1 MARTQRRFRVNKND
15 SIKAKLV
22 NKDGKLL
29 VTLYDSG
36 FASIDE
42 VRRALL
48 RKAVNPPKGTK
59 INIFNIDTDTY
70 WSE

>member
-15 SIKAKLV
+15 IIKAKLV
-22 NKDGKLL
+22 DKDGKQL
-29 VTLYDSG
+29 VSIYDSG
-36 FASIDE
+36 YASIDE

-48 RKAVNPPKGTK
+48 RKVVNPPKGTK
-59 INIFNIDTDTY
+59 INIFNIDADTY

>member
-15 SIKAKLV
+15 AVRAKLV
-22 NKDGKLL
+22 DKDGKLI
-29 VTLYDSG
+29 VSLYDSG
-36 FASIDE
+36 FTSIEE
-42 VRRALL
+42 VRIALL

-59 INIFNIDTDTY
+59 INIFNIDADTY